1 MENSQEKTEDATDK
15 RKQDLKKQGSVV
27 RSKELTTTL
36 ILLAGTSSLIIFSK
50 YCATHFFDLF
60 LLWEEDAR
68 DLELMRVLGFGLKTL
83 LIIVLPIVVVLF
95 ITSFCSPLLIGGW
108 SFSLEALEVKWSR
121 MDPIAGL
128 GKIFSTKSL
137 VELIKSIVKFLVIV
151 IFSGLILNYFLDKY
165 INISQL
171 PVEKSVIYTLYLLGL
186 GFLILSL
193 SLIVVAII
201 DVPWQLFSFLEQSR
215 MTKQEVK
222 DEIKDSEGK
231 PEVKNKIAELRQKF
245 ARRRMMAEVPTADVV
260 ITNPTHFACALKY
273 DGKKMQAPILVA
285 KGTELVAEQIR
296 KIAKENNVPILSY
309 PLLARA
315 VYYTTDFNKAVQPVL
330 YKAIAQVLAYVF
342 QLKTFNQGKG
352 KLPILPKE
360 LDIPD
365 EIRSKY

>member
-1 MENSQEKTEDATDK
+1 MENSQEKTEDATEK
-15 RKQDLKKQGSVV
+15 RKQDLKKEGSVV

-36 ILLAGTSSLIIFSK
+36 VLLAGTSSLIIFSQ
-50 YCATHFFDLF
+50 YCATHFSELF

-68 DLELMRVLGFGLKTL
+68 NLELMHVLGFGFKTL
-83 LIIVLPIVVVLF
+83 LIIILPIIIVLF
-95 ITSFCSPLLIGGW
+95 ITSFLSPLLIGGW
-108 SFSLEALEVKWSR
+108 SFSLEALEFKGSR
-121 MDPIAGL
+121 MNPISGL

-137 VELIKSIVKFLVIV
+137 VELIKSIAKFMVVVL
-151 IFSGLILNYFLDKY
+151 FSGLILNYFLDKY

-171 PVEKSVIYTLYLLGL
+171 PVEKSVVYTLYLLGV

-193 SLIVVAII
+193 SLIIVAII
-201 DVPWQLFSFLEQSR
+201 DVPWQLFSFLEQSK
-215 MTKQEVK
+215 MSKQEVK
-222 DEIKDSEGK
+222 DEMKDSEGK
-231 PEVKNKIAELRQKF
+231 PEVKNKLAELRQKY
-245 ARRRMMAEVPTADVV
+245 ARRRMMTEVPTADVI

-285 KGTELVAEQIR
+285 KGTDLIAQQIR
-296 KIAKENNVPILSY
+296 KLANDNNVPVLSY

-315 VYYTTDFNKAVQPVL
+315 VYYTTDFNKAVQPAL

-352 KLPILPKE
+352 RLPVLPKE

-365 EIRSKY
+365 DIRSKY

>member
-1 MENSQEKTEDATDK
+1 MESAQEKTEDATEK

-36 ILLAGTSSLIIFSK
+36 ILIAGTSSLLIFAK
-50 YCATHFFDLF
+50 YCASNFFDLF
-60 LLWEEDAR
+60 SIWNEDIR
-68 DLELMRVLGFGLKTL
+68 LMQLDHVLGFGIKTL
-83 LIIVLPIVVVLF
+83 LLIIMPIILVLF
-95 ITSFCSPLLIGGW
+95 LTSFISPLLIGGW

-128 GKIFSTKSL
+128 GKIFSKKSL

-151 IFSGLILNYFLDKY
+151 VFAGIILNYFLDKY

-171 PVEKSVIYTLYLLGL
+171 PVEQSVVYTLYLLGI

-193 SLIVVAII
+193 SLIAVAVI

-215 MTKQEVK
+215 MTKQELK
-222 DEIKDSEGK
+222 DEVKDSEGK
-231 PEVKNKIAELRQKF
+231 PEVKNKIAELRQKL
-245 ARRRMMAEVPTADVV
+245 ARRRMMAEVPTADVI

-273 DGKKMQAPILVA
+273 DGKKMQAPVLVA
-285 KGTELVAEQIR
+285 KGTDLVAQQIQ
-296 KIAKENNVPILSY
+296 KVAKENDVPILSY

-315 VYYTTDFNKAVQPVL
+315 VYYTTDFNKAVQPIL

-342 QLKTFNQGKG
+342 QLKSFKEGKG
-352 KLPILPKE
+352 KQPVLPGE